1 MGRPRQYDLDEL
13 LAHAR
18 QLWVDHGI
26 AGVTVRALITE
37 SGASNG
43 AVYHAFGSR
52 DGLLARVWTREA
64 EKFLAFQR
72 KQVEQALE
80 ESDPVFALVVAALSP
95 ASYAVQDE
103 DGARLLLTTNAD
115 QLMTPE
121 LDANGHTDLLRLQ
134 LQLGELLTEL
144 ATVLWGRR
152 DRAAVTTMRYC
163 VVTLPG
169 ALLLNSRDVRDPVA
183 QHALEQAVRGIAS
196 APPPTST
203 CPTKNHPTTK
213 A

>member
-1 MGRPRQYDLDEL
+1 M
-13 LAHAR
+13 
-18 QLWVDHGI
+18 
-26 AGVTVRALITE
+26 RALITE

-80 ESDPVFALVVAALSP
+80 ESDPVSAVVAAALSP

-121 LDANGHTDLLRLQ
+121 LDANAHTDLLGLQ
-134 LQLGELLTEL
+134 RQLGELLTEL

-169 ALLLNSRDVRDPVA
+169 ALLLKSRDVRDPLA
-183 QHALEQAVRGIAS
+183 QHALEQAVRGIAA
-196 APPPTST
+196 APPPTNPR
-203 CPTKNHPTTK
+203 PTKNSS
-213 A
+213 AARA